1 MNLISSTRLVNN
13 LATRGQTTQPLTN
26 ISVTIMDF
34 NERFRDILF
43 LNVATLLL
51 QTFFETNQQRYQ
63 IAPSNFRLKMAE
75 FLKKWRL
82 SKLDFWLD
90 AHYKV

>member
-43 LNVATLLL
+43 LNVATLLIE
-51 QTFFETNQQRYQ
+51 TFFEIVGDQPTALPYSAIQFSVKNG
-63 IAPSNFRLKMAE
+63 
-75 FLKKWRL
+75 
-82 SKLDFWLD
+82 
-90 AHYKV
+90 